1 MGLGHWFKKGS
12 VWGGLMVLVMNT
24 TTVWAHPHSWIDT
37 TTTIE
42 GDGQAITGFHMAWTF
57 DPMTTAYM
65 LDGEDMS
72 TQQRENTLHK
82 VALSV
87 INNMLS
93 SHYFTYF
100 FEPDGKTPIRYQ
112 QVDTATLTMDKGKA
126 TLRFDLPLVKP
137 YPLNGNSL
145 TLKIF
150 DPTYYVDMSWSDE
163 HPLKLSDEL
172 QPYCHSQVIEPN
184 PTPKQVSYAMSIPAD
199 ADPDDALGQLFTQ
212 SATITC
218 HTK

>member
-100 FEPDGKTPIRYQ
+100 FEPDGAKRRSAINKSTPPLSLW
-112 QVDTATLTMDKGKA
+112 TKA
-126 TLRFDLPLVKP
+126 KRHCVLICP
-137 YPLNGNSL
+137 
-145 TLKIF
+145 
-150 DPTYYVDMSWSDE
+150 WS
-163 HPLKLSDEL
+163 SR
-172 QPYCHSQVIEPN
+172 
-184 PTPKQVSYAMSIPAD
+184 IP
-199 ADPDDALGQLFTQ
+199 
-212 SATITC
+212 
-218 HTK
+218 